1 MCRKNLQISN
11 RRVLVLFEDV
21 LHDGILQ
28 HDVVNKKVGLE
39 KEENEN
45 GFIRGFF
52 LAYFC
57 FIRYKMIRNS

>member
-21 LHDGILQ
+21 FHDGILQ
-28 HDVVNKKVGLE
+28 HDTINKKVGME

-45 GFIRGFF
+45 GFNRGSF
-52 LAYFC
+52 LLYFSFLC
-57 FIRYKMIRNS
+57 YNMI

>member
-21 LHDGILQ
+21 FHDGILQ
-28 HDVVNKKVGLE
+28 HDTINKKVGME

-45 GFIRGFF
+45 GFNMRSF
-52 LAYFC
+52 LKYFSFLC
-57 FIRYKMIRNS
+57 YNMI